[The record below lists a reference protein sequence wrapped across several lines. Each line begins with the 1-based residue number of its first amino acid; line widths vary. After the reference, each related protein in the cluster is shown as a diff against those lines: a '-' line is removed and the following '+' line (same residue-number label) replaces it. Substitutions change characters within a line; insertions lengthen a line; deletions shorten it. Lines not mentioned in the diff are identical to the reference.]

1 MIVLPN
7 KQHKSRLL
15 WESVVISA
23 SVKRPKFANV
33 DDFKVLSF
41 SEDGKFISFTI
52 DQTVKV
58 KEKHFLH
65 WGLFKYAAA
74 LICIP
79 SDKFTACNN
88 ETAFHY

>member
-1 MIVLPN
+1 MKGL
-7 KQHKSRLL
+7 
-15 WESVVISA
+15 
-23 SVKRPKFANV
+23 KFANV
-33 DDFKVLSF
+33 DFKVLSF
-41 SEDGKFISFTI
+41 LEDGKFISFSI

-74 LICIP
+74 LIFIP

-88 ETAFHY
+88 EAAFH

>member
-1 MIVLPN
+1 M
-7 KQHKSRLL
+7 
-15 WESVVISA
+15 ISA

-41 SEDGKFISFTI
+41 LEDGKFISFSI

-65 WGLFKYAAA
+65 
-74 LICIP
+74 
-79 SDKFTACNN
+79 
-88 ETAFHY
+88 